1 MRSKSYF
8 YLQIITAALF
18 LLNPLSSYCEEIWK
32 MTSLSWG
39 PYVDENAPYKGSLS
53 KVLSDLLEKEGIKLV
68 VEFYPWERAKRKA
81 ESNDYVGYFPAWPE
95 EVAKGFKASPVI
107 GWSEIA
113 VFKRKGTEVKYDS
126 LKELF
131 TNYKVGIV
139 GSYIYPEE
147 ISRYIKNYHFNIDK
161 APDEVSLVRKLVNG
175 RHPVI
180 ITDPEVMKYYAGILN
195 IRSIEAA
202 GIIMRKELVVAM
214 RDDEE
219 NRKRIELLEKILSFS
234 EKK

>member
-1 MRSKSYF
+1 MGTKSFF
-8 YLQIITAALF
+8 YIPVIFSAVF
-18 LLNPLSSYCEEIWK
+18 LLNPFSAHCEKIWK

-39 PYVDENAPYKGSLS
+39 PYVDEKAPYKGTLT
-53 KVLSDLLEKEGIKLV
+53 KVLSDLLEKEDIRLI

-81 ESNDYVGYFPAWPE
+81 LNSDYAGYFPAWPE
-95 EVAKGFKASPVI
+95 EVVKGFKASPVI

-113 VFKRKGTEVKYDS
+113 VFKKKGTEVKYNS

-131 TNYKVGIV
+131 TNYKIGIV

-147 ISRYIKNYHFNIDK
+147 ISRYIKNYHFNVDK

-195 IRSIEAA
+195 ISNIEAA

-219 NRKRIELLEKILSFS
+219 NRERIELLEKILPPP